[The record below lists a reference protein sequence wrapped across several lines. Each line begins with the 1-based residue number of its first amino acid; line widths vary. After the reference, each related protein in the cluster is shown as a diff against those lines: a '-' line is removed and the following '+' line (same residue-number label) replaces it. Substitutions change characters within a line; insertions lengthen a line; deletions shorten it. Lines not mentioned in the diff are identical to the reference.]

1 MARYQLVDGERSCE
15 LGSRPARS
23 CTLKAGRTDAH
34 IVPIAPCSKS
44 RATAPAGWT
53 LLLAAA
59 VTLHTLAAP
68 FAKVEES
75 FNLQATHDLLFHGR
89 NVSAYD
95 HLEFPGVV
103 PRTFLGAAA
112 VAATAAPVVVPLRLM
127 GAPKLVVQIA
137 VRLVLVS
144 SLGSWWGSG
153 RCLKR
158 CGVAPAVKRSTVLS
172 LIDISLVTAPCSG
185 RRLYTRREA

>member
-1 MARYQLVDGERSCE
+1 MHTSCRS
-15 LGSRPARS
+15 PH
-23 CTLKAGRTDAH
+23 AH
-34 IVPIAPCSKS
+34 EQ
-44 RATAPAGWT
+44 RHRPAGWT

-95 HLEFPGVV
+95 HLDFPGVV

-112 VAATAAPVVVPLRLM
+112 VAATAAPVVVPLRLL
-127 GAPKLVVQIA
+127 GAPKLVAQIA

-144 SLGSWWGSG
+144 SLGSWCGSG

-158 CGVAPAVKRSTVLS
+158 CGVAPAV
-172 LIDISLVTAPCSG
+172 
-185 RRLYTRREA
+185 